1 MSTEG
6 FMPMLDNV
14 VICDLKGRMPKTL
27 NKLLKDK
34 HVIYTDLTN
43 YTDLCD
49 DKIIAEMN
57 DLKHEIKCKY
67 CEFYGVETD
76 DELKDC
82 IKESLEEED
91 EEFKELRNEINV
103 MSKNRFKN
111 NYILS
116 KFKNV
121 KLPILKDFVKL
132 NLMKNKTIVK
142 NDIKNVIETYAA
154 TSTIIILLTNK
165 SVSKHISNQLL
176 NYKLPKNTC
185 VVVCKNDCLSGVLAQ
200 FCGKIGEFDDKFD
213 VFMV

>member
-1 MSTEG
+1 MNTEG
-6 FMPMLDNV
+6 FIPLLDNV
-14 VICDLKGRMPKTL
+14 VICDLKGRMPKSL
-27 NKLLKDK
+27 NKLLKNK

-82 IKESLEEED
+82 IKESLDEND
-91 EEFKELRNEINV
+91 EEFKELRNEILD

-116 KFKNV
+116 KFKNP

-132 NLMKNKTIVK
+132 NYNNKTIIK
-142 NDIKNVIETYAA
+142 NDVKNVIETYAT

-165 SVSKHISNQLL
+165 SVSKHISNQIL

-185 VVVCKNDCLSGVLAQ
+185 IITCKNGDLSGVVAQ
-200 FCGKIGEFDDKFD
+200 FSGKIGEFDDKFD
-213 VFMV
+213 VFMI

>member
-1 MSTEG
+1 MNTEG
-6 FMPMLDNV
+6 FIPLLDNV
-14 VICDLKGRMPKTL
+14 VICDLKGRMPKSL
-27 NKLLKDK
+27 NKLLKNK
-34 HVIYTDLTN
+34 HIIYTDLTN

-49 DKIIAEMN
+49 DKIITEMN

-82 IKESLEEED
+82 IKESLDEND
-91 EEFKELRNEINV
+91 EEFKELRNEILD

-116 KFKNV
+116 KFKNP

-132 NLMKNKTIVK
+132 NYNNKTIIK
-142 NDIKNVIETYAA
+142 NDVKNVIETYAA

-165 SVSKHISNQLL
+165 SVSKHISNQIL

-185 VVVCKNDCLSGVLAQ
+185 IITCKNGDLSGVLAQ
-200 FCGKIGEFDDKFD
+200 FSGKIGEFDDKFD
-213 VFMV
+213 VFMI

>member
-1 MSTEG
+1 MNTEG
-6 FMPMLDNV
+6 FIPLLDNV
-14 VICDLKGRMPKTL
+14 VICDLKGRMPKSL
-27 NKLLKDK
+27 NKLLKNK
-34 HVIYTDLTN
+34 HIIYTDLTN

-82 IKESLEEED
+82 IKESLDEND
-91 EEFKELRNEINV
+91 EEFKELRNEIID

-116 KFKNV
+116 KFKNP

-132 NLMKNKTIVK
+132 NYNNKTIIK
-142 NDIKNVIETYAA
+142 NDIKNMIETYAA

-165 SVSKHISNQLL
+165 SVSKHISNQIL

-185 VVVCKNDCLSGVLAQ
+185 IITCKNGDLSGVVAQ
-200 FCGKIGEFDDKFD
+200 FSGKIGEFDDKFD
-213 VFMV
+213 VFMI

>member
-1 MSTEG
+1 MNTEG
-6 FMPMLDNV
+6 FIPLLDNV
-14 VICDLKGRMPKTL
+14 VICDLKGRMPKSL
-27 NKLLKDK
+27 NKLLKNK
-34 HVIYTDLTN
+34 HIIYTDLTN

-82 IKESLEEED
+82 IKESLDEND
-91 EEFKELRNEINV
+91 EEFKELRNEILD

-116 KFKNV
+116 KFKNP

-132 NLMKNKTIVK
+132 NYNNKTIIK
-142 NDIKNVIETYAA
+142 NDVKNVIETYAT

-165 SVSKHISNQLL
+165 SVSKHISNQIL

-185 VVVCKNDCLSGVLAQ
+185 IITCKNGDLSGVVAQ
-200 FCGKIGEFDDKFD
+200 FSGKIGEFDDKFD
-213 VFMV
+213 VFMI

>member
-1 MSTEG
+1 MSREG
-6 FMPMLDNV
+6 FIPLLDNV
-14 VICDLKGRMPKTL
+14 VICDLKGRMPKSL
-27 NKLLKDK
+27 NKLLKNK

-49 DKIIAEMN
+49 DKIITEMN
-57 DLKHEIKCKY
+57 DLKHEIKCRY

-76 DELKDC
+76 DELRDC
-82 IKESLEEED
+82 INESLEEDD
-91 EEFKELRNEINV
+91 EEFKELRNEILD

-111 NYILS
+111 NYILT

-132 NLMKNKTIVK
+132 NLSKTTIK
-142 NDIKNVIETYAA
+142 NDIENVIKTYSA

-165 SVSKHISNQLL
+165 SVSKHISKQIL

-185 VVVCKNDCLSGVLAQ
+185 IITCKNSDLSGVVAQ
-200 FCGKIGEFDDKFD
+200 FSNYVGEFDEKFD
-213 VFMV
+213 VFMI

>member
-1 MSTEG
+1 MNTEG
-6 FMPMLDNV
+6 FIPMLDNV
-14 VICDLKGRMPKTL
+14 IICDLKGRMPKSL
-27 NKLLKDK
+27 NKLLKNK

-91 EEFKELRNEINV
+91 EEFKELRNEILD

-116 KFKNV
+116 KFKNP

-132 NLMKNKTIVK
+132 NLNKTIVK
-142 NDIKNVIETYAA
+142 NDVKNVIETYAA

-185 VVVCKNDCLSGVLAQ
+185 IIANKNDCLSGVINQ